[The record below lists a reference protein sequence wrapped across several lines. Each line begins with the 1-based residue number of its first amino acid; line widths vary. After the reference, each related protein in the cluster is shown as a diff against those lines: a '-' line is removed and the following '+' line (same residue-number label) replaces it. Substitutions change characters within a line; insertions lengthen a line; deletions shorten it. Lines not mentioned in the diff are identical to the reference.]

1 MNTTSYVSY
10 MNSLLNES
18 SSGTVDF
25 ISRLFASTLVGYQAQ
40 GGSPTFSNTFVGYQ
54 AGLGSVSTNSIG
66 IGVSVAANSGSNVGN
81 VIVGN
86 MAAIYSASANRNVIL
101 GTAAATALSGDEN
114 TLIGYSNSPS
124 TVASQSIA
132 IGAYSTVNGS
142 CHVLIG
148 ASNASYNTSNSITLG
163 AYITESNNASNIT
176 VGNHIQNSGNQSLI
190 LNTRHSLANPFI
202 NTSNDIINI
211 QDRFLGFTCNNAY
224 AMKFVA
230 DAFVV
235 QTSSG
240 EIDLLNGN
248 NGGGGWTNDI
258 HHIIGSCSPIEEV
271 YAGIETTFPETVYA
285 AKDFIVEGELL
296 VMGGICYGGLVT
308 PNHIFEGNV
317 SLCNDL
323 LVIGSATFCNN
334 VNLVGSNTIV
344 NNCNLSYYLDKI
356 TQVGTFFDSNVT
368 CGDSNQVYADL
379 GITFEESVHT
389 LCNMVIDGQ
398 LHVKGGICFG
408 GLHAV
413 QEPLLRTVQIEFGN
427 FPYTYAVNPFLQTI
441 DVSVTFDVQTAG
453 NQCTIELL
461 LFGQQCASLA
471 WTPATTHAAVF
482 EANIMKFNQSVA
494 HVASRII
501 PSGQHAVLSNTVV
514 SNLNW
519 TTSQEVLVRLS
530 ANTTANNILGKN
542 FKVIVSS

>member
-1 MNTTSYVSY
+1 

-18 SSGTVDF
+18 SSSSTDL

-54 AGLGSVSTNSIG
+54 AGLGSLSTNSIG

-86 MAAIYSASANRNVIL
+86 MAAVYSASANRNVIL
-101 GTAAATALSGDEN
+101 GTGAATALSGDDN
-114 TLIGYSNSPS
+114 TLVGYSNSPS
-124 TVASQSIA
+124 AVATQSIS
-132 IGAYSTVNGS
+132 IGAYSAVNGS

-163 AYITESNNASNIT
+163 AYNTESNNSSNIT
-176 VGNHIQNSGNQSLI
+176 IGNHIQNSGNQSLI
-190 LNTRHSLANPFI
+190 LNTRHSLGNPLI

-224 AMKFVA
+224 AMKFIA

-240 EIDLLNGN
+240 EVDLLTGG
-248 NGGGGWTNDI
+248 GGGGWINDI

-308 PNHIFEGNV
+308 PNHIFDGNV
-317 SLCNDL
+317 TLCNDL
-323 LVIGSATFCNN
+323 LVVGNATFCND
-334 VNLVGSNTIV
+334 VNLVGSNTV
-344 NNCNLSYYLDKI
+344 VDNCNLSYYLDKI

-368 CGDSNQVYADL
+368 CGDSNQLYADL

-389 LCNMVIDGQ
+389 LCNMVVDGQ

-413 QEPLLRTVQIEFGN
+413 QEPLLRTVHIEFGN
-427 FPYTYAVNPFLQTI
+427 FPYAYVTNPFLQTI
-441 DVSVTFDVQTAG
+441 DVSLSFDVQTVG
-453 NQCTIELL
+453 NPCTIEIL
-461 LFGQQCASLA
+461 LFGQICSSLT
-471 WTPATTHAAVF
+471 WTPSTTHAAVL
-482 EANIMKFNQSVA
+482 EANIMKFSPSVA
-494 HVASRII
+494 HVASRVM
-501 PSGQHAVLSNTVV
+501 PSGQNAILTNSVV

-519 TTSQEVLVRLS
+519 NSSQQVLVRLS
-530 ANTTANNILGKN
+530 ANTDANSISGKN
-542 FKVIVSS
+542 FKVLVSS